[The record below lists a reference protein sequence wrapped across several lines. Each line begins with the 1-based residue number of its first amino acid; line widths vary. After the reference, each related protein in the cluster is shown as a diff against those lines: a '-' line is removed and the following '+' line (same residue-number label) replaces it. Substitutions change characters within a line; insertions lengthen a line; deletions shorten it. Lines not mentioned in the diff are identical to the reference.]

1 MSEMQDDVIAAREI
15 ALRELER
22 GWNRQK
28 LSASRRE
35 IGRKAVISGV
45 WDRRA
50 EVQIALLAIRQTRE
64 QCAAVARERPDWL
77 DRVAMA
83 RVQELETKLAQAEE
97 REKTLL
103 AELEKSTETIDRI
116 TALLKRIRL
125 KHPHTYQFTNGIAA
139 AIRAMGE

>member
-15 ALRELER
+15 ALRGLER

-64 QCAAVARERPDWL
+64 QCAAVA
-77 DRVAMA
+77 M
-83 RVQELETKLAQAEE
+83 ETQYGSFA
-97 REKTLL
+97 
-103 AELEKSTETIDRI
+103 
-116 TALLKRIRL
+116 
-125 KHPHTYQFTNGIAA
+125 AA
-139 AIRAMGE
+139 AIRAMGK